1 MIIPPDQKSTLP
13 KPPQFSTA
21 NYEYVHSTLPQIWL
35 SKTHQCC
42 IFAPTDVRPPELI
55 LLHKLTISSWFPSP
69 DSHRLREWVFSTAG
83 NLRFL
88 RCCGGRYRFSWR
100 SGFFLIPS
108 SRISSCS
115 KSSPRFCL
123 SPYLCSPPAWVAA
136 LWRCWFSIG
145 LIFGRWNHLLL
156 RFN

>member
-1 MIIPPDQKSTLP
+1 MIIPPDQKSTLL
-13 KPPQFSTA
+13 KPPQSSTA
-21 NYEYVHSTLPQIWL
+21 NYEYVRSTLPQILL
-35 SKTHQCC
+35 SKTHRCC
-42 IFAPTDVRPPELI
+42 IFAPTDVIPPELT
-55 LLHKLTISSWFPSP
+55 LLRKPAVSSWFPNP
-69 DSHRLREWVFSTAG
+69 NWHQWRGWVFSTAG
-83 NLRFL
+83 NLRFPH
-88 RCCGGRYRFSWR
+88 CCEGIYRFSWR

-156 RFN
+156 RVN